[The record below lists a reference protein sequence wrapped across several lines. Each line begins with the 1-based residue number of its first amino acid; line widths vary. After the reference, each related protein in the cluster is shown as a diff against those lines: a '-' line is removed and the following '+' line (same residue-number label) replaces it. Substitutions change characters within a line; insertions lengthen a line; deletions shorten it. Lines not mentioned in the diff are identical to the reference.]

1 MSMGVVEL
9 YIRPPLSYE
18 VSKLAG
24 RLVIQEEINK
34 NETLG
39 DLLARLDSKN
49 PTLFQKIYDS
59 SNQDIQK
66 SIVTVVNGI
75 TVPRS
80 EAMARELLDGDKITW
95 FLMYAGG

>member
-1 MSMGVVEL
+1 MGVVEL